1 LNVEDFYRWLQCQR
15 EGRYELVDGEP
26 VMMAGAGR
34 RHDRIVCNALR
45 HLGNHLVG
53 RRCQPFT
60 SNTYLAIPGGN
71 RRLADMGVDC
81 GTPDEAAMEAS
92 APVLVLAVLS
102 PDDSAMDLLDRL
114 EECETVPTLA
124 YIVLVDEER
133 PFIRVCR
140 RVPDGDWTGGDLIGL
155 SAVLDLPLLLDFR
168 LPLSDLYAGL
178 TFRAEG
184 VE

>member
-1 LNVEDFYRWLQCQR
+1 
-15 EGRYELVDGEP
+15 
-26 VMMAGAGR
+26 
-34 RHDRIVCNALR
+34 
-45 HLGNHLVG
+45 
-53 RRCQPFT
+53 
-60 SNTYLAIPGGN
+60 
-71 RRLADMGVDC
+71 MGVDC

-133 PFIRVCR
+133 PSVRVCHR
-140 RVPDGDWTGGDLIGL
+140 APHRDWIGSDLIGL
-155 SAVLDLPLLLDFR
+155 SAVLDVPLLDFR

-178 TFRAEG
+178 AFRPEG